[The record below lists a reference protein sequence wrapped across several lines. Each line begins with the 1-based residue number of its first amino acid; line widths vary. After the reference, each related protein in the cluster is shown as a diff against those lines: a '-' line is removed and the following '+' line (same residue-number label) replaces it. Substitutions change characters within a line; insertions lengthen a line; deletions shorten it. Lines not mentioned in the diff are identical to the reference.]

1 MRCGGRVIPSR
12 RFRAVKILLFKL
24 GHLGDTLLLTP
35 TLRFLRQKF
44 PDARLNVMV
53 RSGCEVV
60 LRGNPDVSNLL
71 PVGSPEKHNR
81 SLTKEL
87 AESSRAFSRIAL
99 AGRYDFAFDLSNS
112 DRAKFWVALSRAHVR
127 GFNDFPPLAG
137 WRRKIFTRFTRFEW
151 PHEHQVLRDFR
162 TVADVIEP
170 AAQPG
175 PMCFVPQVDVT
186 ALKAK
191 LPVADGTHAFAVIHP
206 TSRWAFKQWVPERWS
221 AVADALAQRGLKVV
235 FSCGPAAR
243 ETELVNNILAAARE
257 RHISTDGQLS
267 LHELGWLLGRTR
279 LFLGV
284 DTVAMHLAAAMQAP
298 TLALFGPSSE
308 WSWHPWQCR
317 HELVLGDCPCKARRV
332 FECDKSKPYPCMER
346 VTVEAVL
353 AGADKLLASP

>member
-1 MRCGGRVIPSR
+1 M
-12 RFRAVKILLFKL
+12 KILLVKL

-44 PDARLNVMV
+44 PAARLDVMV

-60 LRGNPDVSNLL
+60 LRGNPDVTNLL
-71 PVGSPEKHNR
+71 PVGSPEKANR
-81 SLTKEL
+81 SLSKEL
-87 AESSRAFSRIAL
+87 RESTAAFRLIACG
-99 AGRYDFAFDLSNS
+99 GRYDYAFDLSDS
-112 DRAKFWVALSRAHVR
+112 DRAKFWVTASRARVR
-127 GFNDFPPLAG
+127 GFNDFPPLIG
-137 WRRKIFTRFTRFEW
+137 WRRKLFTRFTRFEW
-151 PHEHQVLRDFR
+151 ARDHQVHRDFR
-162 TVADVIEP
+162 TVADIIEP
-170 AAQPG
+170 SAQPG
-175 PMCFVPQVDVT
+175 QMRFVPQVDE
-186 ALKAK
+186 ASLRAR
-191 LPVADGTHAFAVIHP
+191 LPWVSAPGGFAVIHP
-206 TSRWAFKQWVPERWS
+206 TSRWAFKQWVPERWT
-221 AVADALAQRGLKVV
+221 AVADALAERGLQVV

-243 ETELVNNILAAARE
+243 ETELVNGILATARE
-257 RHISTDGQLS
+257 KHFSTDGQLS

-346 VTVEAVL
+346 ITVEAVL
-353 AGADKLLASP
+353 AGADKLLAPP